1 MIGRQ
6 SEKLCQD
13 VRTANAGQHQVHH
26 ADTEVYVYASVVTV
40 TKTFSCHCLDIDTNV
55 DAAAAEMEDTDDQC
69 KSLQGTHVNTTSLHW
84 SRYATGLFLLLYE
97 RDLRSA
103 IVN

>member
-26 ADTEVYVYASVVTV
+26 ADTKVYVYPSVVTV
-40 TKTFSCHCLDIDTNV
+40 TKTFCCHCLNIDTNV
-55 DAAAAEMEDTDDQC
+55 DTAAAEMEDTEDQC
-69 KSLQGTHVNTTSLHW
+69 KSLQGTH
-84 SRYATGLFLLLYE
+84 G
-97 RDLRSA
+97 
-103 IVN
+103 